1 MKANITTQLI
11 SGKFL
16 GAHLVH
22 TALILVWAGTMS
34 LFELSHFIPEKPLY
48 EQGFILLPHLATLG
62 GNLYSH
68 FIISI
73 LHLISAGILALGGIY
88 HAIIGAALLFAKAVY
103 LGGLYD
109 TWACGGGDMRLIER
123 LECALN
129 PYLLAQYLIRP
140 PFGSSAWIIS
150 VNNMED
156 LIGGYWHIQTRALT
170 MTTRAFTWSAEA
182 YLSYTLSAVT
192 LCGSITSLFSWYN
205 NTAYPSEFYGPTG
218 AEASQA
224 QSFTFLIRDWKLG
237 IKISSSEGPTALG
250 KYLMRSFYNQ
260 LLLLQVS

>member
-1 MKANITTQLI
+1 
-11 SGKFL
+11 
-16 GAHLVH
+16 
-22 TALILVWAGTMS
+22 MS

-88 HAIIGAALLFAKAVY
+88 HAIIGAERLEERSLSALFAYQLQDRFRITAILGAHLLALGIGAALLFAKAFY

-109 TWACGGGDMRLIER
+109 TWACGGDMRLIER

-170 MTTRAFTWSAEA
+170 
-182 YLSYTLSAVT
+182 
-192 LCGSITSLFSWYN
+192 
-205 NTAYPSEFYGPTG
+205 
-218 AEASQA
+218 
-224 QSFTFLIRDWKLG
+224 
-237 IKISSSEGPTALG
+237 
-250 KYLMRSFYNQ
+250 
-260 LLLLQVS
+260 

>member
-1 MKANITTQLI
+1 
-11 SGKFL
+11 
-16 GAHLVH
+16 
-22 TALILVWAGTMS
+22 MS

-88 HAIIGAALLFAKAVY
+88 QLQDRFRITAILGAHLLALGIGAALLFAKAVY

-123 LECALN
+123 LECSLN

-140 PFGSSAWIIS
+140 PFGKQFI
-150 VNNMED
+150 
-156 LIGGYWHIQTRALT
+156 
-170 MTTRAFTWSAEA
+170 
-182 YLSYTLSAVT
+182 
-192 LCGSITSLFSWYN
+192 
-205 NTAYPSEFYGPTG
+205 
-218 AEASQA
+218 
-224 QSFTFLIRDWKLG
+224 
-237 IKISSSEGPTALG
+237 
-250 KYLMRSFYNQ
+250 
-260 LLLLQVS
+260 

>member
-1 MKANITTQLI
+1 MHSLLI
-11 SGKFL
+11 SYKIDSVLQLYL
-16 GAHLVH
+16 GHL
-22 TALILVWAGTMS
+22 
-34 LFELSHFIPEKPLY
+34 
-48 EQGFILLPHLATLG
+48 
-62 GNLYSH
+62 
-68 FIISI
+68 
-73 LHLISAGILALGGIY
+73 LALG
-88 HAIIGAALLFAKAVY
+88 IGAALLFAKAVY

-129 PYLLAQYLIRP
+129 PYLLGQYLIRP

-205 NTAYPSEFYGPTG
+205 NTAYPSGLCKHIGLKLSEHHLDWTYLKFN
-218 AEASQA
+218 
-224 QSFTFLIRDWKLG
+224 LIFKLG
-237 IKISSSEGPTALG
+237 KIYLSHYFILLEMLFYFSRPGRSPGPD
-250 KYLMRSFYNQ
+250 RPDWRP
-260 LLLLQVS
+260 

>member
-1 MKANITTQLI
+1 MY
-11 SGKFL
+11 
-16 GAHLVH
+16 
-22 TALILVWAGTMS
+22 

-88 HAIIGAALLFAKAVY
+88 HAIIGAERLEERSLSALFAYQLQDRFRITAILGAHLLALGIGAALLFAKAVY

-156 LIGGYWHIQTRALT
+156 LIGGHYWVSFYLIIGGYWHIQTRALT
-170 MTTRAFTWSAEA
+170 MTTRAFTWS
-182 YLSYTLSAVT
+182 
-192 LCGSITSLFSWYN
+192 
-205 NTAYPSEFYGPTG
+205 

>member
-1 MKANITTQLI
+1 MKAHITTQLI

-88 HAIIGAALLFAKAVY
+88 HAIIGAERLEERSLSALFAAALLFAKAVY

-140 PFGSSAWIIS
+140 PFGSSAWII
-150 VNNMED
+150 
-156 LIGGYWHIQTRALT
+156 LHIQVNSMDQLEQKLLKHKALH
-170 MTTRAFTWSAEA
+170 S
-182 YLSYTLSAVT
+182 SYEI
-192 LCGSITSLFSWYN
+192 GN
-205 NTAYPSEFYGPTG
+205 
-218 AEASQA
+218 
-224 QSFTFLIRDWKLG
+224 
-237 IKISSSEGPTALG
+237 
-250 KYLMRSFYNQ
+250 
-260 LLLLQVS
+260 